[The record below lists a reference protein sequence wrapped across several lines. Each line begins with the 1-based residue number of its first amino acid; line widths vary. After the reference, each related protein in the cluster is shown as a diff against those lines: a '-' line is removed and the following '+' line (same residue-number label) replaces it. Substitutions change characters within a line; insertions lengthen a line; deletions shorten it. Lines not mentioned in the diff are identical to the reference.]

1 MKPFTFWK
9 WKHISKKNHILEMKF
24 VYNCVMC
31 LEKFLSKR
39 CALTYSIT
47 QGFTYITLNRLQS
60 LVMHMCVQQVF
71 KNVQCKWGQRSKKT
85 QSKFWI
91 CYWFN
96 LSTILSLFL
105 GGNEAVNNT
114 MHQQLP
120 ASSYAGL
127 PHAPTIQQVNN
138 LGPVNPEPQSPINP
152 ALMAQPNQQQM
163 QVIRSSNA
171 IEVVQY

>member
-1 MKPFTFWK
+1 M
-9 WKHISKKNHILEMKF
+9 
-24 VYNCVMC
+24 
-31 LEKFLSKR
+31 
-39 CALTYSIT
+39 
-47 QGFTYITLNRLQS
+47 
-60 LVMHMCVQQVF
+60 
-71 KNVQCKWGQRSKKT
+71 
-85 QSKFWI
+85 
-91 CYWFN
+91 
-96 LSTILSLFL
+96 FL

-163 QVIRSSNA
+163 QVKLRHYEKATKSKYPACFDKTAVFTQWRHNKWEIFSNFCGLLRKA
-171 IEVVQY
+171 

>member
-1 MKPFTFWK
+1 MKAHFEKEPHFGNEICLQLCYVCRKVSKQKMCPYLHAHTRI
-9 WKHISKKNHILEMKF
+9 HIHNIEQVAISCDAY
-24 VYNCVMC
+24 V
-31 LEKFLSKR
+31 
-39 CALTYSIT
+39 CATS
-47 QGFTYITLNRLQS
+47 LNVR
-60 LVMHMCVQQVF
+60 
-71 KNVQCKWGQRSKKT
+71 CKWGRRSKKIS
-85 QSKFWI
+85 QNSEFAI
-91 CYWFN
+91 D
-96 LSTILSLFL
+96 STYQLYYPCSL

-163 QVIRSSNA
+163 QVIHSSNA
-171 IEVVQY
+171 VEVVQY

>member
-1 MKPFTFWK
+1 MIQPINYT
-9 WKHISKKNHILEMKF
+9 
-24 VYNCVMC
+24 
-31 LEKFLSKR
+31 
-39 CALTYSIT
+39 
-47 QGFTYITLNRLQS
+47 
-60 LVMHMCVQQVF
+60 
-71 KNVQCKWGQRSKKT
+71 
-85 QSKFWI
+85 
-91 CYWFN
+91 
-96 LSTILSLFL
+96 LSLFL

-163 QVIRSSNA
+163 QVKLRHYEKATKLKKNLPLVLTKQLFLLSRVKTSGRFFQIFVDFSGKLNFNSSNA
-171 IEVVQY
+171 IEVV

>member
-1 MKPFTFWK
+1 MPLNLRLHCSMYLFHKCLLRDHPFKTLAYLRGEGVK
-9 WKHISKKNHILEMKF
+9 NLPNLPTDSTKLDSTKKLLTPVVIIN
-24 VYNCVMC
+24 VRC
-31 LEKFLSKR
+31 KR
-39 CALTYSIT
+39 GL
-47 QGFTYITLNRLQS
+47 
-60 LVMHMCVQQVF
+60 
-71 KNVQCKWGQRSKKT
+71 RSKY

-96 LSTILSLFL
+96 LSTIRLSLFL

-163 QVIRSSNA
+163 QVKLRH
-171 IEVVQY
+171 Y

>member
-1 MKPFTFWK
+1 M
-9 WKHISKKNHILEMKF
+9 
-24 VYNCVMC
+24 
-31 LEKFLSKR
+31 
-39 CALTYSIT
+39 
-47 QGFTYITLNRLQS
+47 
-60 LVMHMCVQQVF
+60 
-71 KNVQCKWGQRSKKT
+71 
-85 QSKFWI
+85 
-91 CYWFN
+91 
-96 LSTILSLFL
+96 FL